1 MRANADLP
9 ILDSIAFGFGSDF
22 DRLAGAERINA
33 VCLGII
39 DPPMVSDMI
48 ANGISAASVLGAAAD
63 RSGRSVAAQ
72 PRGLLRRR
80 RLRHLE
86 S

>member
-39 DPPMVSDMI
+39 DPPPW
-48 ANGISAASVLGAAAD
+48 SAT
-63 RSGRSVAAQ
+63 
-72 PRGLLRRR
+72 
-80 RLRHLE
+80 
-86 S
+86 